1 MGKLDEARSIVK
13 NYVLFFLMQ
22 NRAYINIRKIDLYT
36 NQIVF
41 ELLKEIYVEDSEKK
55 LSLYKISGGDENQD
69 KQRKHA
75 RTMHYSNYYR
85 QQLAETLEENYS
97 FTSPK
102 LETPDM
108 SEWDN
113 RRIGYQLSNY
123 DVEQIETMENLILLK
138 NIVNS
143 RITHVNKIPN
153 SGLKDEYTEFQQY
166 FKRKFYTCE
175 DDNTFVLYSI
185 LLFTTELKYHVM
197 SIYMLADK
205 LSAYQNNRS
214 KNKFSDGYIT
224 DMCYFNS
231 MIAFHDG
238 TTQYLKENSLI
249 LLKME
254 TIRNLTPDNLTE
266 SKETYISD
274 LVLCTKMKQMIAGVS
289 EVIENIR
296 ESTDEERRYFIEEH
310 YPIYTIL
317 DAKLMWEHKKGK
329 YVRDLYTSLIQQ
341 IEPPKIG

>member
-138 NIVNS
+138 NIANS

-153 SGLKDEYTEFQQY
+153 SELKDEYTKFQQY
-166 FKRKFYTCE
+166 FKRKFYNCE
-175 DDNTFVLYSI
+175 DDDFVLYSI

-197 SIYMLADK
+197 SVYMLADK
-205 LSAYQNNRS
+205 LSTYQNNRS
-214 KNKFSDGYIT
+214 KNKFSDGHIT
-224 DMCYFNS
+224 DMRYFNS

>member
-13 NYVLFFLMQ
+13 RYVLFFLIQ

-55 LSLYKISGGDENQD
+55 MSLYEMSGREGNED

-85 QQLAETLEENYS
+85 QQLAEKLEENYN

-102 LETPDM
+102 LEIPDM

-113 RRIGYQLSNY
+113 RRIGYQLSSY
-123 DVEQIETMENLILLK
+123 DAEQIEAMENLTLLK
-138 NIVNS
+138 NIANR
-143 RITHVNKIPN
+143 RITDVNKIPN
-153 SGLKDEYTEFQQY
+153 IELKDEYDKFERY
-166 FKRKFYTCE
+166 FKKKFYNCK
-175 DDNTFVLYSI
+175 DDDAFVRCSI
-185 LLFTTELKYHVM
+185 FLFTTELKYHVM
-197 SIYMLADK
+197 SVYMLANK

-214 KNKFSDGYIT
+214 KNKFSDDYLT
-224 DMCYFNS
+224 DMCCFNGV
-231 MIAFHDG
+231 INFHDG
-238 TTQYLKENSLI
+238 KTQYLKENSLI

-254 TIRNLTPDNLTE
+254 IIRNLTPDNLTE

-274 LVLCTKMKQMIAGVS
+274 LILCTKVKQMVAGVS
-289 EVIENIR
+289 KVIENIR
-296 ESTDEERRYFIEEH
+296 ESTDEERRYFIEDY

-317 DAKLMWEHKKGK
+317 DAKLTWEHKKGK
-329 YVRDLYTSLIQQ
+329 YVRDLYASLIRK
-341 IEPPKIG
+341 IEPPKIR